1 MSGPAD
7 PLESLRAISARA
19 RTLDERLTRLMG
31 DEARIRVIFIQL
43 EGALAPIVRSLD
55 LDDQLRIGAPMSQ
68 LRSLLLGT
76 QPRRVGV
83 VGRLHVVRDPE

>member
-1 MSGPAD
+1 MSTPAD

-19 RTLDERLTRLMG
+19 RMLDERLTRLMG

-55 LDDQLRIGAPMSQ
+55 LDDQIRVGAPMAAI
-68 LRSLLLGT
+68 RSLLLGV